1 MLLGGFR
8 VLVDAATAELAAKG
22 YEDVRPAHDFAMR
35 AIDAG
40 ATNASELGRRMS
52 ITKQAATKVI
62 ETLLD
67 RGYIGREPDSD
78 DARRK
83 LLSVTP
89 LGRDVMR
96 EGERVFNQLR
106 SRFQRQIGKAELA
119 ALEQHLAVLV
129 GDAGVRL
136 DAPGWV
142 AAAV

>member
-67 RGYIGREPDSD
+67 RGYISREPDSD